1 MESWAS
7 GGIASVAGITVEFLT
22 VGKHNSLLPCIII
35 LPHFS
40 KASVL
45 VSTKKK
51 MLDTGVLQSV
61 MTHLTFSEISRT
73 KHLSC
78 APVCL
83 QLFCDHIVNM
93 YYLSVN

>member
-22 VGKHNSLLPCIII
+22 VGKHNSLLPCIIT

-45 VSTKKK
+45 VSAKKK
-51 MLDTGVLQSV
+51 MPDTGVSV

-73 KHLSC
+73 KHFSC

-83 QLFCDHIVNM
+83 QLFYVTT
-93 YYLSVN
+93 